1 LSYNENCER
10 EEVIDMKPDRQ
21 SIREI
26 HGNLLLK
33 VTGEYAR
40 QRAEAGVP
48 LEQYPFFLDEEG
60 MTRLPE
66 DVREKAQAWLSK
78 NRR

>member
-1 LSYNENCER
+1 
-10 EEVIDMKPDRQ
+10 MKLDNQ
-21 SIREI
+21 SVLGI

-33 VTGEYAR
+33 VTGEYVR

-60 MTRLPE
+60 MARLPE
-66 DVREKAQAWLSK
+66 EVREKAQAWLSK
-78 NRR
+78 NGR

>member
-1 LSYNENCER
+1 
-10 EEVIDMKPDRQ
+10 MKPDRQ
-21 SIREI
+21 SIREV

-33 VTGEYAR
+33 VTGEYVR

-60 MTRLPE
+60 MARLPE
-66 DVREKAQAWLSK
+66 EVREKAQAWLSK

>member
-1 LSYNENCER
+1 
-10 EEVIDMKPDRQ
+10 MKSDRR

-26 HGNLLLK
+26 QGNLLLK

-40 QRAEAGVP
+40 QRAEAGVS

-60 MTRLPE
+60 MARLPE
-66 DVREKAQAWLSK
+66 DVREKAQVWLSK
-78 NRR
+78 NGR

>member
-1 LSYNENCER
+1 
-10 EEVIDMKPDRQ
+10 MKSDNQ
-21 SIREI
+21 SVLEI
-26 HGNLLLK
+26 HGNIFLK

-60 MTRLPE
+60 MARLPE
-66 DVREKAQAWLSK
+66 DVREKAQAWLSE
-78 NRR
+78 NRI

>member
-1 LSYNENCER
+1 
-10 EEVIDMKPDRQ
+10 MKQDRQ
-21 SIREI
+21 SIREV
-26 HGNLLLK
+26 HGNFLLK
-33 VTGEYAR
+33 VSGEYAR

-60 MTRLPE
+60 MARLPE